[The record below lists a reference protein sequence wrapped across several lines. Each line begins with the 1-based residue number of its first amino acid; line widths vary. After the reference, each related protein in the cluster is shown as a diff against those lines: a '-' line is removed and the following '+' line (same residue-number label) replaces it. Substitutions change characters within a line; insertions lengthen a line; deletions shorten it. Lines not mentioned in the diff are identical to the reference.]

1 MMGRISLLLVLLLT
15 CTTIAAKATDED
27 GLYAVAAPI
36 DPVQVD
42 PVQIDQVQTDT
53 HAMPTA
59 TLSPEAAQAQEQLI
73 EAPPSPATEALETT
87 GINTWAS
94 YPMTIGAIL
103 LVSVLIALALA
114 VRNRILVRRQS
125 LLSKSLA
132 RTQRQQRL
140 NRLISVTTAEL
151 LDTPAAETGTAIERI
166 LRVSCEQIGADRAW
180 LVVLSNRRRRV
191 GECYEWR
198 ADGIEPRW
206 RPEQEYPSTVPLW
219 WAQQLTENGSI
230 NLSEGQQPGTLGAV
244 MPAAAS
250 PARSLLALR
259 LQKTDGFFGFIGWE
273 SESRRTPWSKDTT
286 ECLKMLAEMVGS
298 VLVRRQVEQA
308 LRHSRRKYQRL
319 IEDIGPLT
327 MLYSHRPDGVL
338 TFVSPAVRDIMGL
351 KARDVVGRRFED
363 IADWLPGSLTTIN
376 DMLRE
381 MLAGHL
387 PHCNLEVSFRHPDGL
402 VRTLHAISHVVRD
415 KDGNISH
422 LEGTATDI
430 TDKSAYQQQ
439 LEHLAHYD
447 PLTGLANRLLLADR
461 LQQAMLQSKRS
472 SKPLAVAYL
481 DLDGFKQ
488 VNDTHGHEVG
498 DKMLI
503 AVAEQM
509 TRALRSADTVARL
522 GGDEFVV
529 VLTDWSGDIA
539 GGKVIERLQQ
549 ACSTPIYHGKH
560 ELRVSASIGITVY
573 PQTADI
579 DADQLLRQADQAMYQ
594 AKQAGRNR
602 SHVFGLG
609 QVVPFPLAAA

>member
-27 GLYAVAAPI
+27 GLFAVAAPI
-36 DPVQVD
+36 EPVQVD
-42 PVQIDQVQTDT
+42 QVQTNA
-53 HAMPTA
+53 HAIPTVTPPA
-59 TLSPEAAQAQEQLI
+59 EVAPAPEKSM
-73 EAPPSPATEALETT
+73 EAPPPSANEAPKTT
-87 GINTWAS
+87 GINPWAP
-94 YPMTIGAIL
+94 YPMAISTL
-103 LVSVLIALALA
+103 LLASVLIALALA
-114 VRNRILVRRQS
+114 IHNRILVRRQS
-125 LLSKSLA
+125 LLSKSLT

-140 NRLISVTTAEL
+140 NRLISVTTAGL
-151 LDTPAAETGTAIERI
+151 LDTPSAETGTAIERI

-180 LVVLSNRRRRV
+180 LVLLSNRRRQV

-198 ADGIEPRW
+198 ADGVEPRW

-230 NLSEGQQPGTLGAV
+230 SLSEGQQPGTLGAV

-273 SESRRTPWSKDTT
+273 SETRRTPWSKDTI
-286 ECLKMLAEMVGS
+286 ECLKMLADMVGS

-319 IEDIGPLT
+319 VEDIGPLT
-327 MLYSHRPDGVL
+327 MLYSHRPDGLL
-338 TFVSPAVRDIMGL
+338 TYVSPAIRDIMGQ
-351 KARDVVGRRFED
+351 KPRDVVGRRFED
-363 IADWLPGSLTTIN
+363 IADWLPGSLATFN
-376 DMLRE
+376 DMLRDL
-381 MLAGHL
+381 LAGRL
-387 PHCNLEVSFRHPDGL
+387 PHCNLEVSFRHPDGS
-402 VRTLHAISHVVRD
+402 VRTLHAISHIVRD

-430 TDKSAYQQQ
+430 TDKSAYQKQ

-461 LQQAMLQSKRS
+461 LQQAMLQSKRRG
-472 SKPLAVAYL
+472 KPLAVAYL

-503 AVAEQM
+503 AVAGQM
-509 TRALRSADTVARL
+509 AHALRSADTVARL

-549 ACSTPIYHGKH
+549 ACSTPIYHGRH

-573 PQTADI
+573 PQTAEI